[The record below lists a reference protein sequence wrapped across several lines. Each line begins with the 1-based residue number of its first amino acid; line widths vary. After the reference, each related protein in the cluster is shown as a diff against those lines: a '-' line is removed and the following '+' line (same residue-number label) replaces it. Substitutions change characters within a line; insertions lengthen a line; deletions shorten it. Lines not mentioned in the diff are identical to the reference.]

1 VTAPH
6 TGPATERGVSGEPVV
21 AATDPAVLQATAAHA
36 TASAAARD
44 GARSELRYP
53 RVLLKL
59 SGEALAGE
67 QGFGISPKVVDR
79 LTDEVKALHAL
90 GADIGLVIGG
100 GNIVRGT
107 TASAE
112 GMDRV
117 SADYMGMLAT
127 IINALALQDLL
138 ERKGVETRV
147 LTAIR
152 MEALAE
158 PYIRRRAVRHLEKG
172 RVVIFAG
179 GTGNPYF
186 STDTAAVLR
195 AIEMHADLLIKATKV
210 EGIYTADPETDASAE
225 FIPHLTYQDVL
236 TRNLKVMDAAAVSL
250 CRENDLPII
259 VLNINEPGAVAAA
272 LRGEKRG
279 TMVSGG

>member
-1 VTAPH
+1 MA
-6 TGPATERGVSGEPVV
+6 GE
-21 AATDPAVLQATAAHA
+21 
-36 TASAAARD
+36 
-44 GARSELRYP
+44 ELKYR

-67 QGFGISPKVVDR
+67 QGFGISPPV
-79 LTDEVKALHAL
+79 VKALTDDIRDLHTM
-90 GADIGLVIGG
+90 GADVGLVIGG

-107 TASAE
+107 QASQQ

-138 ERKGVETRV
+138 ERNGVETRV
-147 LTAIR
+147 MTAIR

-158 PYIRRRAVRHLEKG
+158 PYIRRRALRHLEKR

-195 AIEMHADLLIKATKV
+195 AIEVRADVLIKATKV
-210 EGIYTADPETDASAE
+210 RGVFSADPVLDPTAE
-225 FIPHLTYQDVL
+225 FIPRLSYQEVLARELT
-236 TRNLKVMDAAAVSL
+236 VMDAAAVSL
-250 CRENDLPII
+250 CKENNLPII
-259 VLNINEPGAVAAA
+259 VLNIQEHGAVAAA
-272 LRGEKRG
+272 LRGEVVG
-279 TMVSGG
+279 TLVS